1 MNKQISLAQYRTI
14 DLTILAVVLAVTQI
28 LTLAAAS
35 LWFPDQLYIVSP
47 VAAVVTLVLM
57 RWGSWAAIHA
67 ILGGIVFTLASGG
80 TGEHYLIYCAGNLFS
95 MLVLVLFKLL
105 GKEKIRQSGFLSLLT
120 AFLVQLTM
128 LLGRAAVAALVGH
141 SLDAC
146 LGFITTDFLSV
157 LFTLVVVWVARKADG
172 LFEDQKHYLLRVQ
185 RERENERRDQF

>member
-14 DLTILAVVLAVTQI
+14 DLTILAVVLAVTQV
-28 LTLAAAS
+28 LTLVAAS

-57 RWGSWAAIHA
+57 RWGIWAAIHA
-67 ILGGIVFTLASGG
+67 IFGGIVFTFASGG
-80 TGEHYLIYCAGNLFS
+80 TAEHYLIYCAGNLFS

-105 GKEKIRQSGFLSLLT
+105 GKENIRQSGFLSLLT
-120 AFLVQLTM
+120 AFMVQLFM

-157 LFTLVVVWVARKADG
+157 LFTLVVVWIARKADG